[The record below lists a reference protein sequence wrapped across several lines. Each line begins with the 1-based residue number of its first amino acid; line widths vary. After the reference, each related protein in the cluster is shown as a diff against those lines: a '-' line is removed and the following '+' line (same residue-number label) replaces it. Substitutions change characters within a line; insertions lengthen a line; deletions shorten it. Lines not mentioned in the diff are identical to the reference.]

1 MLLTSKTT
9 RNFYDPTVSTDIPD
23 DAVKISIAVHTA
35 LFEGQISTGKVIE
48 WGDDG
53 YPFLADPPPTSQ
65 VDLEAG
71 ERYWRDA
78 QLLSTD
84 PLVSRHRDE
93 LEEGSETTLTSV
105 QYSELQAY
113 RRSLR
118 NWPENGEFPLAQHRP
133 GAPPWLPE
141 QIL

>member
-1 MLLTSKTT
+1 MLFTSKTT
-9 RNFYDPTVSTDIPD
+9 RNFYDQSVSTDIPD
-23 DAVKISIAVHTA
+23 DAVKISIAVHAA
-35 LFEGQISTGKVIE
+35 LFEEQVATGKVIE

-53 YPFLADPPPTSQ
+53 YPFLADPPPASQ
-65 VDLEAG
+65 VDLAAW

-93 LEEGSETTLTSV
+93 LEEGSETTLTPA
-105 QYSELQAY
+105 QYSELQVY

-118 NWPENGEFPLAQHRP
+118 NWPENGEFPLADHRP
-133 GAPPWLPE
+133 VTPSWLAE
-141 QIL
+141 QLQ